1 MKLFVKSDEAL
12 LAALLKKDIDG
23 VILGVHPYAQRM
35 REAYTPDKLAVL
47 ASEVKTSGKAL
58 WLNLNAIIHEG
69 DIEALEYIFEKLGS
83 IDFDGLVFSDLAV
96 VKLAEAY
103 GLKDRL
109 VYDSETYVTNSEDVL
124 FWQSQGIREVV
135 GARQLTIKDIE
146 TVSAKS
152 SMPFAMQLHGY
163 VNMFHSARK
172 LVETFLDHQGEE
184 HPEKHNEESLTM
196 VEKKRPEDPYPV
208 YQDAFGT
215 HVFRSKPMHAFN
227 VFERVKKSV
236 DTFIVSTVLYDE
248 TRVLSIVDDL
258 ILANREGVSGDM
270 LKRYTDHDEGFLHKK
285 TVYKQGGDQS

>member
-12 LAALLKKDIDG
+12 LKALLEKDIDG
-23 VILGVHPYAQRM
+23 VILGIHPYAQRM
-35 REAYTPDKLAVL
+35 RESYTPDKLKEL
-47 ASEVKTSGKAL
+47 AAQVKASGKAL

-69 DIEALEYIFEKLGS
+69 DIEALEYIFEHLVS
-83 IDFDGLVFSDLAV
+83 IPFDGLLFTDLSV
-96 VKLAEAY
+96 VKLAETY
-103 GLKDRL
+103 GLKDLL

-124 FWQSQGIREVV
+124 FWKSQGIKEVV
-135 GARQLTIKDIE
+135 GARQLTIEDIE
-146 TVSAKS
+146 TLASKS
-152 SMPFAMQLHGY
+152 TMPFAMQLHGY

-172 LVETFLDHQGEE
+172 LVETFFTHQGEE
-184 HPEKHNEESLTM
+184 SPDKHNEEPLTM

-227 VFERVKKSV
+227 VFERVKASI

-248 TRVLSIVDDL
+248 ARVLSIVDDL
-258 ILANREGVSGDM
+258 IHANKEGVDDAL